1 VNPTAGDTAQIGTIH
16 ISMLEQILKAARLR
30 AQALQPDFID
40 LRVAATSVPPGPDFR
55 AALAAPGLQVIA
67 EIKRKSPSA
76 GVIAAGLDPAEQAR
90 RYAAG
95 GAAAISVVT
104 EPDFFGGS
112 LEDLEAVCSAVDLP
126 VLRKDFI
133 VDETQMYEAKA
144 AGADAVL
151 LIVAALEESSL
162 DSLLTVA
169 AELEIEAL
177 VEVHNRDE
185 LAVAN
190 RSGAT
195 IIGVNNRDLRTFETD
210 LATAETLAPE
220 MAVAIKVA
228 ESGVS
233 SAAAAARMAA
243 AGYDAIL
250 VGEALVRSEDPAAFV
265 AELRAAGRSSP

>member
-1 VNPTAGDTAQIGTIH
+1 MTPPETGYD
-16 ISMLEQILKAARLR
+16 SCPMLEQILQNARLR
-30 AQALQPDFID
+30 AQALQPHLID
-40 LRVAATSVPPGPDFR
+40 LRVAATSVPPGPDFA
-55 AALAAPGLQVIA
+55 AALAEPGLQVIA

-76 GVIAAGLDPAEQAR
+76 GLIAAGLDPAEQAM

-112 LEDLEAVCSAVDLP
+112 LGDLQAVCNAVDLP

-151 LIVAALEESSL
+151 LIVAALDEHSL
-162 DSLLTVA
+162 GNLLTVA
-169 AELEIEAL
+169 AELEIDAL
-177 VEVHNRDE
+177 VEAHDGAE
-185 LAVAN
+185 LEVAN

-195 IIGVNNRDLRTFETD
+195 IVGVNNLDLRTFRTE
-210 LATAETLAPE
+210 LNTAESLAPSI
-220 MAVAIKVA
+220 AASTKVA

-243 AGYDAIL
+243 AGFDAIL
-250 VGEALVRSEDPAAFV
+250 VGEALVRSPDPAALV
-265 AELRAAGRSSP
+265 AELRAAGQPR

>member
-1 VNPTAGDTAQIGTIH
+1 
-16 ISMLEQILKAARLR
+16 MLEQILQTARMRAA
-30 AQALQPDFID
+30 ALQPHLID
-40 LRVAATSVPPGPDFR
+40 LRVAATSVPLGPDF
-55 AALAAPGLQVIA
+55 AEALAQPGLQVIA

-76 GVIAAGLDPAEQAR
+76 GSIAAELDPAEQAR

-112 LEDLEAVCSAVDLP
+112 LEDLVAVCGAVDLP

-133 VDETQMYEAKA
+133 VDATQMYEAKA

-151 LIVAALEESSL
+151 LIVAALDERSL
-162 DSLLTVA
+162 ADLLTVA

-177 VEVHNRDE
+177 VEAHDRAE
-185 LAVAN
+185 LEIAN

-195 IIGVNNRDLRTFETD
+195 IIGVNNRDLRTFETN
-210 LATAETLAPE
+210 LGTAEALAPSI
-220 MAVAIKVA
+220 AAPTTVA

-243 AGYDAIL
+243 AGFDAIL
-250 VGEALVRSEDPAAFV
+250 VGEALVRSPDPAALV
-265 AELRAAGRSSP
+265 AELRAAGQTR

>member
-1 VNPTAGDTAQIGTIH
+1 
-16 ISMLEQILKAARLR
+16 MLEQILQSARLR
-30 AQALQPDFID
+30 AEALQPDFID
-40 LRVAATSVPPGPDFR
+40 LRVAATSVPPGPDFG
-55 AALAAPGLQVIA
+55 AALAEPGLQVIA

-76 GVIAAGLDPAEQAR
+76 GLIAAGLDPAEQAR

-112 LEDLEAVCSAVDLP
+112 LEDLQAVCNAVDLP

-151 LIVAALEESSL
+151 LIVAALGESSL
-162 DSLLTVA
+162 NDLLTVA

-177 VEVHNRDE
+177 VEAHDAAE
-185 LAVAN
+185 LEVAN

-195 IIGVNNRDLRTFETD
+195 IIGVNNRDLRTFETN
-210 LATAETLAPE
+210 LATAEVLAPSI
-220 MAVAIKVA
+220 AAPTKVA
-228 ESGVS
+228 ESAVS
-233 SAAAAARMAA
+233 TGAAAARMAA
-243 AGYDAIL
+243 AGFDAIL
-250 VGEALVRSEDPAAFV
+250 VGEALVRSPDPAALV
-265 AELRAAGRSSP
+265 AELRAAG